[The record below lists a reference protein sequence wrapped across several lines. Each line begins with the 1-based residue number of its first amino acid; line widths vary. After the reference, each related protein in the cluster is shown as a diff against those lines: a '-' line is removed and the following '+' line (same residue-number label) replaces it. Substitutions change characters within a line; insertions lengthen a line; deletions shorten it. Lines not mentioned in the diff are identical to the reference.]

1 MMYAVDMWLVVPI
14 KFWCWSDR
22 IDVRNVLLTYEF
34 NAKAMSLKRVLGVEP
49 DLSWITLF
57 ISINKEI
64 GFKRSS
70 GAHVV
75 R

>member
-1 MMYAVDMWLVVPI
+1 MWLVVPI
-14 KFWCWSDR
+14 KFLVWSDR
-22 IDVRNVLLTYEF
+22 IYMRNVLLTYKF

-49 DLSWITLF
+49 YLPWITFL

-64 GFKRSS
+64 GFEGSS

-75 R
+75 K

>member
-1 MMYAVDMWLVVPI
+1 MYAADMWLVVPI

-22 IDVRNVLLTYEF
+22 IYMRNVLLTYEF

-49 DLSWITLF
+49 YFSLISFL
-57 ISINKEI
+57 ISIDKEI
-64 GFKRSS
+64 GFEWSS